1 MRSLTV
7 ELTKRLNAFANP
19 RLDVVLCHFSVLVRQ
34 EFLRVRQIPRIGR
47 GFCADVSE
55 LKIHLR

>member
-1 MRSLTV
+1 
-7 ELTKRLNAFANP
+7 
-19 RLDVVLCHFSVLVRQ
+19 VRQ